1 VLVATDL
8 VSGEPV
14 YFARDFVYCPAYGW
28 GRPDGVRTA
37 TAVYASAAF
46 PVVFPTRHTRR
57 RRFKFQNGS
66 AAPPYPRKLKLADG
80 GVYNNL
86 GTDWFDVIATE
97 SDLAMWRYG
106 NLTFDRPLQQ
116 VSTRIIVN
124 AGAAS
129 HGFRRVPP
137 FMSIRRTMSVLYDNT
152 VRPRIQ
158 ALTERARGDLDA
170 PIVIDISE
178 SPYALSRRL
187 AGMREAHFG
196 EHQRGRVDGCVERAL
211 AAVETLGSRG
221 EAYWIEF
228 AQQTSSTKTKLTRAG
243 VESGAR
249 MMLHGYLSTIIAL
262 HVIQGID
269 LPEVVH
275 DEGYFLDLAGRSPSG
290 PDTPPAQPDTSP
302 DTSGDTTGTE

>member
-1 VLVATDL
+1 
-8 VSGEPV
+8 
-14 YFARDFVYCPAYGW
+14 
-28 GRPDGVRTA
+28 
-37 TAVYASAAF
+37 
-46 PVVFPTRHTRR
+46 
-57 RRFKFQNGS
+57 
-66 AAPPYPRKLKLADG
+66 
-80 GVYNNL
+80 
-86 GTDWFDVIATE
+86 
-97 SDLAMWRYG
+97 MWRYG
-106 NLTFDRPLQQ
+106 NLTFEQPLEQ

-178 SPYALSRRL
+178 SPYALARRL

-196 EHQRGRVDGCVERAL
+196 EHQRTRVGGCVERAL
-211 AAVETLGSRG
+211 AAVESLGSRG
-221 EAYWIEF
+221 EDYWIEF
-228 AQQTSSTKTKLTRAG
+228 AQQTSSAKTKLTRAG

-262 HVIQGID
+262 HVIQDID
-269 LPEVVH
+269 LPEIVH
-275 DEGYFLDLAGRSPSG
+275 DEGYFLDLAGRSAAS
-290 PDTPPAQPDTSP
+290 TTSVSADP
-302 DTSGDTTGTE
+302 TEPGVTDD